1 MAIVDTIT
9 NVNKL
14 YHDLQDTSNYK
25 DNFSY
30 AGAEALFIHLD
41 DLSDETGENLEYD
54 PIAWCCEFSEYDSLQ
69 EFNEQYN
76 SADPF
81 ESWDEV
87 AENTTVLKLISGA
100 VVADF

>member
-1 MAIVDTIT
+1 MAIVNTIT
-9 NVNKL
+9 DVNKL
-14 YHDLQDTSNYK
+14 YHDLKSMGR

-30 AGAEALFIHLD
+30 AGAAALFIHLD
-41 DLSDETGENLEYD
+41 DLSDDMGEDMEYD
-54 PIAWCCEFSEYDSLQ
+54 PIAWCCSYTEYDSLQ

-87 AENTTVLKLISGA
+87 AENTIVLKLISGA
-100 VVADF
+100 IVANF

>member
-25 DNFSY
+25 HNFSY
-30 AGAEALFIHLD
+30 AGAKALFIHLD
-41 DLSDETGENLEYD
+41 DMSDDIGEDLEYD
-54 PIAWCCEFSEYDSLQ
+54 PIAWCCEFTEYDSLQ
-69 EFNEQYN
+69 EFNEQFGPY
-76 SADPF
+76 PF